1 MAEWNQSTC
10 WMMMK
15 FVMKCWISC
24 SSQHCNMLWAMLLK
38 NCVWG
43 FEKWHICDVYM
54 WLTVHWM
61 LKFGLSHYNNVYNSY
76 FYISKLLTNKTFIK
90 PITNNF
96 YFDLMAELMAEDFVL
111 PEGVLD
117 YKAGW
122 CLALAT
128 SMTFTCLIPTDSTW
142 SEEEFLYIQ
151 LFWQSLF

>member
-1 MAEWNQSTC
+1 
-10 WMMMK
+10 
-15 FVMKCWISC
+15 
-24 SSQHCNMLWAMLLK
+24 
-38 NCVWG
+38 
-43 FEKWHICDVYM
+43 
-54 WLTVHWM
+54 M

-111 PEGVLD
+111 SQREFLD

-142 SEEEFLYIQ
+142 SEERVSLYSIV
-151 LFWQSLF
+151 LTKFILNYGKHSAC